1 MVRKSP
7 KTVGVTLRHAQGHSR
22 VTNAV
27 LLQHMQGMRSA
38 LETRIDGLEKRMGG
52 LESRMTAGFTEVH
65 GHLGKI
71 DAALQRLY
79 VHRMS
84 MLGRI
89 EKLEEIVGVA

>member
-1 MVRKSP
+1 
-7 KTVGVTLRHAQGHSR
+7 
-22 VTNAV
+22 
-27 LLQHMQGMRSA
+27 MQGMRFA
-38 LETRIDGLEKRMGG
+38 LESRIDGLEKRMGG

-79 VHRMS
+79 VHRTS
-84 MLGRI
+84 MLVRI

>member
-38 LETRIDGLEKRMGG
+38 LETRIDGLE
-52 LESRMTAGFTEVH
+52 SRMTAGFTEVH

-84 MLGRI
+84 MLVRI